1 MARVKRHGR
10 TSMSNSGWDI
20 AMQRINN
27 EFEIAQFL
35 ASALVRKIAANKFR
49 LAAADRSKFEQLPDK
64 VIERIEEIVH
74 EAYIEAGDDVSG
86 AILRENLWQQA
97 TSARR
102 EMVASGELIPEDEF
116 LARLNVT
123 KRRLNK
129 LLADGSIFTLEVDG
143 AVYYPAL
150 LADPVHNRQR
160 LQVICR
166 IIAPAPADSR
176 LGFLTSRRG
185 SLGDRSPLDMLDSD
199 DDFKALS
206 RRAAAWAAEWSR
218 TAVKLYEGT
227 LETEP
232 KEVEP
237 MYTAVAE
244 IDPRSALWDR
254 ASEALH
260 VHGYQW
266 PLGPYSEV
274 RSFTLFVER
283 QTAGDSAP
291 IPEASVQIAV
301 DGELM
306 QIRIVAAAG
315 TALHCETMPS
325 SKTTSLIDVA
335 KRVISHLLAM
345 SVGR

>member
-1 MARVKRHGR
+1 MAD
-10 TSMSNSGWDI
+10 SGWNI
-20 AMQRINN
+20 AMRRIDS
-27 EFEIAQFL
+27 EFDVPQFIA
-35 ASALVRKIAANKFR
+35 SSLVRKIAANNFR
-49 LAAADRSKFEQLPDK
+49 LPAADRHRFQTLPDE
-64 VIERIEEIVH
+64 VIERIEKIVR
-74 EAYIEAGDDVSG
+74 ESYLDAGEVVG
-86 AILRENLWQQA
+86 GEILREHLWQQA
-97 TSARR
+97 LTARR
-102 EMVASGELIPEDEF
+102 NMVANGELISDADF
-116 LARLNVT
+116 KKRLGVTDGQLAVLV
-123 KRRLNK
+123 
-129 LLADGSIFTLEVDG
+129 AAGSVFAVEVDK
-143 AVYYPAL
+143 AQYFPAL
-150 LADPVHNRQR
+150 LADPADNRKR
-160 LQVICR
+160 LQAICR
-166 IIAPAPADSR
+166 IIAPAPPDSR
-176 LGFLTSRRG
+176 LGVLTSRRG
-185 SLGDRSPLDMLDSD
+185 SLGDRRPLEMLESD
-199 DDFKALS
+199 DDFKTLK
-206 RRAAAWAAEWSR
+206 RLAAAWAAEWSR

-232 KEVEP
+232 KDVEP
-237 MYTAVAE
+237 LYTAVAE

-301 DGELM
+301 DGELI

-315 TALHCETMPS
+315 TALQCETMPS

-345 SVGR
+345 SAGR

>member
-1 MARVKRHGR
+1 MAD
-10 TSMSNSGWDI
+10 SGWDI
-20 AMQRINN
+20 AMRRIDN
-27 EFEIAQFL
+27 EFDVPQFI
-35 ASALVRKIAANKFR
+35 ASALVRKIAANKFK
-49 LAAADRSKFEQLPDK
+49 LAPRDRVKYSTLPDD
-64 VIERIEEIVH
+64 VIERMEQIVLA
-74 EAYIEAGDDVSG
+74 AYLEAGEDVG
-86 AILRENLWQQA
+86 GEILREHLWQQA
-97 TSARR
+97 LTARR
-102 EMVASGELIPEDEF
+102 NMVASGELLTPTDFKTRIGLTEKR
-116 LARLNVT
+116 LARLVEE
-123 KRRLNK
+123 
-129 LLADGSIFTLEVDG
+129 GSVFVVEVDESQ
-143 AVYYPAL
+143 YFPAL
-150 LADPVHNRQR
+150 LADPPHNRKR
-160 LQVICR
+160 LQAICR
-166 IIAPAPADSR
+166 IIAPAPPDSR

-185 SLGDRSPLDMLDSD
+185 SLGDRRPLEMLESD
-199 DDFKALS
+199 DDFKTLK
-206 RRAAAWAAEWSR
+206 RLAAAWAAEWSR

-232 KEVEP
+232 KDVEP

-254 ASEALH
+254 ASEALY

-301 DGELM
+301 DGELI

-345 SVGR
+345 SAGR

>member
-1 MARVKRHGR
+1 MTK
-10 TSMSNSGWDI
+10 TGWDI
-20 AMQRINN
+20 AMRRVDA
-27 EFEIAQFL
+27 EFDIPQFL
-35 ASALVRKIAANKFR
+35 ASALVRKIAANKFK
-49 LAAADRSKFEQLPDK
+49 LAPRDRVKYSTLPDD
-64 VIERIEEIVH
+64 VIERIEQIVLA
-74 EAYIEAGDDVSG
+74 AYLEAGEDVG
-86 AILRENLWQQA
+86 GNVLREHLWQHA
-97 TSARR
+97 LTARR
-102 EMVASGELIPEDEF
+102 EMAASGELILEDEF
-116 LARLNVT
+116 LKRLCVT
-123 KRRLNK
+123 KQRLSS

-143 AVYYPAL
+143 AVYYPAV
-150 LADPVHNRQR
+150 LADPAHNRKR
-160 LQVICR
+160 LQAICR
-166 IIAPAPADSR
+166 IIAPAPPDSR

-185 SLGDRSPLDMLDSD
+185 SLGDRRPLEMLESD
-199 DDFKALS
+199 DDFKTLK
-206 RRAAAWAAEWSR
+206 RLAAAWAAEWSR

-232 KEVEP
+232 KDVEP
-237 MYTAVAE
+237 LYTAVAE
-244 IDPRSALWDR
+244 IDPRSPLWDR

-301 DGELM
+301 DGELI

-345 SVGR
+345 SAGR